1 MTFPVAITST
11 LYLQREKIFFS
22 VWSRNF
28 TQRLNYNYRCETRS
42 RFDPALVGKCLEA
55 LSPDAAAVI
64 LSSRDAATANAASA
78 KVTKKERWFGTRYTS
93 EEIPP
98 EWKSLWRSAAP
109 ARGMRLPE
117 PNRYLVEDAKLRPLD
132 LNLVLEHPTR
142 VVGERAGELFYK
154 RDVQFGRP
162 EAYVLFRQAC

>member
-1 MTFPVAITST
+1 MQ
-11 LYLQREKIFFS
+11 LQLS
-22 VWSRNF
+22 
-28 TQRLNYNYRCETRS
+28 YRCETRS
-42 RFDPALVGKCLEA
+42 RFDPALVGNCLEA
-55 LSPDAAAVI
+55 LSPEAAAVI
-64 LSSRDAATANAASA
+64 LSSRDAAAASAAVGA

-98 EWKSLWRSAAP
+98 EWKSRWRSAAP

-162 EAYVLFRQAC
+162 EAYVLFRQACC